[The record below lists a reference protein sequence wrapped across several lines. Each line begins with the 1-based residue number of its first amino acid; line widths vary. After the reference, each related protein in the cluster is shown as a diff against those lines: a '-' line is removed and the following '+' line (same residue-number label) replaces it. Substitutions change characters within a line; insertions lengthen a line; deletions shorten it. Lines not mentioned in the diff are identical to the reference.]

1 MVSAQSLPKSC
12 MKINEKLVNSLNWMI
27 IYFFLINFH
36 PLGFAFSFRLR
47 SLSYDGTSRPNKS
60 GLPIL
65 PHLLRQMPS
74 RIGDYSGTT
83 SSPAERGFRY
93 AQLAYLRQPRQS
105 LKLGYS
111 YPYQCFPI
119 FFVCHFSLTYIDI
132 NKTAFKMK

>member
-1 MVSAQSLPKSC
+1 
-12 MKINEKLVNSLNWMI
+12 
-27 IYFFLINFH
+27 
-36 PLGFAFSFRLR
+36 
-47 SLSYDGTSRPNKS
+47 
-60 GLPIL
+60 
-65 PHLLRQMPS
+65 MPS

-119 FFVCHFSLTYIDI
+119 FFVCHFSLTYFEIKLKKKKFQPNLI
-132 NKTAFKMK
+132 LSGLF